1 MEVFRLSKEAF
12 VHSLSGIGA
21 ALKGARWN
29 SMGIEIVYTA
39 ANRSLAMAEVAV
51 HFSVAMAPPKYQMA
65 TIHLPD
71 DIPMMGIPIVDLPT
85 DWSVFPHSETTKKFG
100 DRFIL
105 ENRYCILKVPSAVT
119 KGDFNYLLNPR
130 HPEFARIRI
139 IETSP
144 FVFDGRLWR

>member
-12 VHSLSGIGA
+12 AHSLSGIGA

-29 SMGIEIVYTA
+29 SVGMEIVYTA

-51 HFSVAMAPPKYQMA
+51 HFSIAMAPPKYQMV
-65 TIHLPD
+65 TLHIPD
-71 DIPMMGIPIVDLPT
+71 DTSMTSLNLIDLPT
-85 DWSVFPHSETTKKFG
+85 DWHVFPHTDTTKSFG
-100 DRFIL
+100 DRFLL

-130 HPEFARIRI
+130 HAEFTRIRI
-139 IETSP
+139 IDRSD
-144 FVFDGRLWR
+144 FLFDGRLLK

>member
-12 VHSLSGIGA
+12 AHSLSGIGA

-29 SMGIEIVYTA
+29 SVGIEVVYTA

-65 TIHLPD
+65 TIHVPD
-71 DIPMMGIPIVDLPT
+71 DIAMTGIHTMDLPP
-85 DWSVFPHSETTKKFG
+85 DWSMFPHSETTKRFG
-100 DRFIL
+100 DNFIL
-105 ENRYCILKVPSAVT
+105 ENRYCLLKVPSAVT

-130 HPEFARIRI
+130 HPDFTRIRI
-139 IETSP
+139 VETSP